1 MPSDKKN
8 KNKKSGPITRSSINN
23 NKRKMKKS
31 KNPSNKYKN
40 DYPLESNSESE
51 SESEKD
57 YDYKPSESDS
67 DSDSL
72 DESIDE
78 SESELLKENIKLK
91 NKNKK
96 RKINNSKKEEI
107 YEEPEEV
114 EEVKDVEFDYD
125 EINLNNDE
133 EYKKYLETIKEN
145 IKNME
150 DIIYNNVKN
159 NNSKKEEIY
168 EEPEEVEEVEEVED
182 IEFDYDEFNLNNEE
196 EYKKYLETIKEN
208 IKNME
213 DTIYNNVKNN
223 IDNKKGDNY
232 NNYDDFLETNDENKD
247 ENFNNCNNC
256 NNGDDCNN
264 DDDCN
269 NGDDFSESNNK
280 NKKRSIGTILILSK
294 SKESSDKLKKGYNL
308 RVNTENNESLSIED
322 KKKIDETEK
331 ALFELNRYKI
341 PPRHKVLLSSMTLA
355 SKAKII
361 ENMERVENM
370 NSCSSEYSKLTR
382 WIDSILKVPF
392 DKYYELPI
400 SITSPNKEIQSYLS
414 NIESVMNKCIFSQST
429 AKEKIL
435 EFVGKWI
442 TNPSSTNEPIAFIGE
457 KGTGKTTLAK
467 EGIAKA
473 LGRPFFMISLG
484 GESDAA
490 SFKGHDYTYEGS
502 RWGRIV
508 DILISTQCMNPVIF
522 FDELDKLST
531 TRAGEE
537 ITGMLMHL
545 TDTTQNDKFSD
556 KYFSGIDFDL
566 SKALFIF
573 SYNDAD
579 KLNPILRDRLTEIQF
594 VSFKKEDKLVIA
606 KDFLINKACENIG
619 LKINN
624 FILEDNTIRNLIEK
638 YTPIEESGVR
648 SLKRIIETLFLR
660 INLFQLP
667 QDLNISYKNM
677 KFKLKNGKYN
687 ITDDI
692 ISQLLKD
699 IIPHM
704 SSDILSMYM

>member
-1 MPSDKKN
+1 MLNYITMFKN
-8 KNKKSGPITRSSINN
+8 KNDKDNNNIPVDKNNKKDKNDKKTPSGPTTRSSIANN
-23 NKRKMKKS
+23 NKRKRKEPGK
-31 KNPSNKYKN
+31 PSNKYKKN
-40 DYPLESNSESE
+40 YPSDSDSESE
-51 SESEKD
+51 RD
-57 YDYKPSESDS
+57 YDYNPSERDSSSESDS
-67 DSDSL
+67 DSESL
-72 DESIDE
+72 DE
-78 SESELLKENIKLK
+78 SESELLKENKKLEK
-91 NKNKK
+91 QNKK
-96 RKINNSKKEEI
+96 RKINNSKKEE
-107 YEEPEEV
+107 P
-114 EEVKDVEFDYD
+114 VKDFDY
-125 EINLNNDE
+125 ENIHLNSEE
-133 EYKKYLETIKEN
+133 EYEKYLEKIA
-145 IKNME
+145 
-150 DIIYNNVKN
+150 
-159 NNSKKEEIY
+159 EE
-168 EEPEEVEEVEEVED
+168 
-182 IEFDYDEFNLNNEE
+182 
-196 EYKKYLETIKEN
+196 
-208 IKNME
+208 MG
-213 DTIYNNVKNN
+213 DTIYNNVKNQLN
-223 IDNKKGDNY
+223 DNKKGDSCDIGENCP
-232 NNYDDFLETNDENKD
+232 ETKDITNK
-247 ENFNNCNNC
+247 
-256 NNGDDCNN
+256 G
-264 DDDCN
+264 
-269 NGDDFSESNNK
+269 SV
-280 NKKRSIGTILILSK
+280 GTILILSQ
-294 SKESSDKLKKGYNL
+294 SQEPPDKLPKGYNL
-308 RVNTENNESLSIED
+308 RKNTGQFEVLSVYD

-341 PPRHKVLLSSMTLA
+341 PPRHKVLLSSMTLS

-361 ENMERVENM
+361 KNMERVENM
-370 NSCSSEYSKLTR
+370 NSYSSEYTKLTT

-400 SITSPNKEIQSYLS
+400 SITSPNQEIKSYLS
-414 NIESVMNKCIFSQST
+414 NIESVMNKCIFSQNT

-442 TNPSSTNEPIAFIGE
+442 TNPGSTNEPIAFVGE

-484 GESDAA
+484 GESDAS

-545 TDTTQNDKFSD
+545 TDTTQNDTFSD

-594 VSFKKEDKLVIA
+594 TSFQKEDKLVIA
-606 KDFLINKACENIG
+606 KDFLINKACENTG
-619 LKINN
+619 LKMDN
-624 FILEDNTIRNLIEK
+624 FILEDNTILKLIEK
-638 YTPIEESGVR
+638 YTPREESGVR

-667 QDLNISYKNM
+667 HDLNISYKNM
-677 KFKLKNGKYN
+677 KFKLQDGKYH

-692 ISQLLKD
+692 ISQLLQD
-699 IIPHM
+699 MVPYISPA
-704 SSDILSMYM
+704 ILSMYM

>member
-1 MPSDKKN
+1 MLNYITMFKN
-8 KNKKSGPITRSSINN
+8 KNDKDNNKMPDDKNDKKTSSGPTTRSSIANN
-23 NKRKMKKS
+23 NKRKREEPGK
-31 KNPSNKYKN
+31 PSNKYKKN
-40 DYPLESNSESE
+40 YPSGSDSESGSESE
-51 SESEKD
+51 RD
-57 YDYKPSESDS
+57 YDYNPSESDS
-67 DSDSL
+67 SSESDYDSESL
-72 DESIDE
+72 DE
-78 SESELLKENIKLK
+78 SESELLKENKQLEK
-91 NKNKK
+91 QNKK
-96 RKINNSKKEEI
+96 RKINNSKKED
-107 YEEPEEV
+107 PV
-114 EEVKDVEFDYD
+114 EEFDY
-125 EINLNNDE
+125 ENINLNSEE
-133 EYKKYLETIKEN
+133 EYEKYLEKIAEEMGDTN
-145 IKNME
+145 
-150 DIIYNNVKN
+150 YNNVKN
-159 NNSKKEEIY
+159 Q
-168 EEPEEVEEVEEVED
+168 
-182 IEFDYDEFNLNNEE
+182 LN
-196 EYKKYLETIKEN
+196 
-208 IKNME
+208 
-213 DTIYNNVKNN
+213 
-223 IDNKKGDNY
+223 DNKKGDCCDNCP
-232 NNYDDFLETNDENKD
+232 ETKD
-247 ENFNNCNNC
+247 T
-256 NNGDDCNN
+256 
-264 DDDCN
+264 
-269 NGDDFSESNNK
+269 NNK
-280 NKKRSIGTILILSK
+280 GSVGKILILSQ
-294 SKESSDKLKKGYNL
+294 SQAPPDKLPKGYNL
-308 RVNTENNESLSIED
+308 RKNTGQFEVLSVDD

-341 PPRHKVLLSSMTLA
+341 PPMHKVLLSSMTLA
-355 SKAKII
+355 SKSKII
-361 ENMERVENM
+361 KNMERVENM
-370 NSCSSEYSKLTR
+370 NSYSSEYTKLTT

-400 SITSPNKEIQSYLS
+400 SITSPNQEIQSYFS
-414 NIESVMNKCIFSQST
+414 NIESVMNKCIFSQNT

-442 TNPSSTNEPIAFIGE
+442 TNPGSTNEPIAFVGE

-594 VSFKKEDKLVIA
+594 TSFQKEDKLVIA
-606 KDFLINKACENIG
+606 KDFLIDKACENIG
-619 LKINN
+619 LKMDN
-624 FILEDNTIRNLIEK
+624 FILEDNTIRKLIEK
-638 YTPIEESGVR
+638 YTPREESGVR

-667 QDLNISYKNM
+667 HDLNISYKNM
-677 KFKLKNGKYN
+677 KFKVQNGKYH

-699 IIPHM
+699 IVPYM
-704 SSDILSMYM
+704 SSAVLSMYM

>member
-1 MPSDKKN
+1 MSSDTKNDN
-8 KNKKSGPITRSSINN
+8 KNSGPITRSSINN

-31 KNPSNKYKN
+31 KNPKKSKNLSNKYKK
-40 DYPLESNSESE
+40 DSLDSSSESDSESE
-51 SESEKD
+51 SD
-57 YDYKPSESDS
+57 NDYKPSESDS
-67 DSDSL
+67 DSESL
-72 DESIDE
+72 YESIDE
-78 SESELLKENIKLK
+78 SESEFLKETTKIE

-96 RKINNSKKEEI
+96 IKITNSKKEKL
-107 YEEPEEV
+107 EV
-114 EEVKDVEFDYD
+114 EKDEEFDYD
-125 EINLNNDE
+125 DFILNNDE
-133 EYKKYLETIKEN
+133 EYQKYLKTIKEN
-145 IKNME
+145 IKN
-150 DIIYNNVKN
+150 
-159 NNSKKEEIY
+159 
-168 EEPEEVEEVEEVED
+168 
-182 IEFDYDEFNLNNEE
+182 IEN
-196 EYKKYLETIKEN
+196 
-208 IKNME
+208 
-213 DTIYNNVKNN
+213 TIYDNVNNQLS
-223 IDNKKGDNY
+223 DNKKDDNY
-232 NNYDDFLETNDENKD
+232 NDYDDISESD
-247 ENFNNCNNC
+247 NNIC
-256 NNGDDCNN
+256 DDCLES
-264 DDDCN
+264 DDTN
-269 NGDDFSESNNK
+269 RKIPVGK
-280 NKKRSIGTILILSK
+280 IIILSK
-294 SKESSDKLKKGYNL
+294 SKESSDKLNKGYNL
-308 RVNTENNESLSIED
+308 RNNTENIVELSIED
-322 KKKIDETEK
+322 KKKIDEIEK
-331 ALFELNRYKI
+331 ELFELNRYKI

-361 ENMERVENM
+361 ENMERVETM
-370 NSCSSEYSKLTR
+370 NSYSSEYSKITR

-484 GESDAA
+484 GESDAS

-522 FDELDKLST
+522 FDELDKIST
-531 TRAGEE
+531 TKAGEE

-566 SKALFIF
+566 SKVLFIF
-573 SYNDAD
+573 SYNDSS

-594 VSFKKEDKLVIA
+594 TSFKKEDKLVIA
-606 KDFLINKACENIG
+606 KDFLIGKACQNIG
-619 LKINN
+619 LKFNN

-638 YTPIEESGVR
+638 YTPPEESGVR

-677 KFKLKNGKYN
+677 KFKLKNGKYD
-687 ITDDI
+687 ITENI

-699 IIPHM
+699 IVPYM
-704 SSDILSMYM
+704 SSNNLSMYI